1 MIPISII
8 ILLKDSVLCVKDT
21 EKEDELKAMVTA
33 WEAEQPGRTKKV
45 INTVTIEYSVE
56 KLEMS
61 TLTIY

>member
-1 MIPISII
+1 
-8 ILLKDSVLCVKDT
+8 VKDT

-61 TLTIY
+61 LLTIY